1 MSVLIFV
8 DWIPQFIGASC
19 PHSLGTDMGATK
31 SRLSGT
37 LNVHGLAARSLTA
50 AALRRL
56 SKNKSHAVVA

>member
-1 MSVLIFV
+1 
-8 DWIPQFIGASC
+8 
-19 PHSLGTDMGATK
+19 MGATK

-50 AALRRL
+50 AALRRR